1 MINSLAL
8 LGVRRFIRRRSNA
21 NRYSYYSVAGI
32 TTTCMI
38 LAGRVTGFSIIS
50 PHVLSERHR
59 FRRSANGIT
68 SRRMTVINPSQST
81 TVNNGDFSTD
91 TSSDD
96 GLSYLPDNLNL
107 WFDTLLPEGRCIGVI
122 KTDAIELFPRDDFTR
137 ESSIDNKSGH
147 WIYSVFHPSE
157 VDFAMSL
164 KKNTRNSF
172 WLGRLAIRIALN
184 FPDYPIL
191 KDQYGRPLMMQG
203 VYGSI
208 SHKEERGVA
217 LISPPGP
224 VIDVNDSNVRLAG
237 VGIDLEM
244 TSRPGRSNVSK
255 RVLTINER
263 QSLGN
268 IPGIT
273 KDEEV
278 LLRFSLKEAIYKAAH
293 PLLCQYVG
301 FQEAEVTP
309 FADGSASC
317 IWLLDTKADKRIVKL
332 TAHWKKVVDGQFF
345 LTSASVYANKPD
357 EGILLEP

>member
-1 MINSLAL
+1 MIKPSAL
-8 LGVRRFIRRRSNA
+8 LGVRRFIRRRNNA
-21 NRYSYYSVAGI
+21 NRYYSYYSVAGI

-38 LAGRVTGFSIIS
+38 LAGKVTGFSIIL
-50 PHVLSERHR
+50 PHVLGGRHR
-59 FRRSANGIT
+59 FHRCAT
-68 SRRMTVINPSQST
+68 RRMTVINPPQST
-81 TVNNGDFSTD
+81 TVNNGDFSTG

-96 GLSYLPDNLNL
+96 ALSYLPDNLNL

-122 KTDAIELFPRDDFTR
+122 KTDAIELFPRDDYTR
-137 ESSIDNKSGH
+137 ESQTDYSDH

-157 VDFAMSL
+157 VDFAMTL
-164 KKNTRNSF
+164 KKNSSNSF

-217 LISPPGP
+217 LISPPEP
-224 VIDVNDSNVRLAG
+224 VIDASDSNVRLAG

-309 FADGSASC
+309 FADGTASC

-345 LTSASVYANKPD
+345 LTSASVYSNKSD
-357 EGILLEP
+357 EEVKIEP